1 MSSAGPIR
9 AALPLSQQAILAAL
23 KGHSPQPI
31 RDLAARLGVTYEAA
45 RQQLA
50 DLEQG
55 GWVHAAAEKNRA
67 PGAGRPRRLFGL
79 TPAGDHLFPKRYD
92 DLAVEVL
99 DAVDKQLGS
108 KAVKKLLASL
118 AEARVRSFAPRLE
131 GRSLPEK
138 LEALRAVYLDEDPFI
153 SVETLA
159 DGTLR
164 LVERNCPFLSIASR
178 RPALCSVTV
187 SVLARLLGCKVVREE
202 RFQRGDGRCVFRVLA
217 GQPLSADEHRFGWE
231 PETG

>member
-1 MSSAGPIR
+1 MTEIF
-9 AALPLSQQAILAAL
+9 AALPPAQQAILKAL
-23 KGHSPQPI
+23 KGEGPQPI
-31 RDLAARLGVTYEAA
+31 RDLAARLGVSYEAA

-50 DLEQG
+50 DLGQG
-55 GWVHAAAEKNRA
+55 GWVRSEPERVRA
-67 PGAGRPRRLFGL
+67 PGAGRPRRRFGL

-99 DAVDKQLGS
+99 DAVAEKLG
-108 KAVKKLLASL
+108 AETVKGLLASL
-118 AEARVRSFAPRLE
+118 AEARVRRFAPRLA
-131 GRSLPEK
+131 GLPLAEK

-187 SVLARLLGCKVVREE
+187 SVLSQLLGCKVLREE
-202 RFQRGDGRCVFRVLA
+202 RFQRGDGRCVFRVLTD
-217 GQPLSADEHRFGWE
+217 QPLAPEERAFAWE
-231 PETG
+231 PEPA

>member
-1 MSSAGPIR
+1 VTEIF
-9 AALPLSQQAILAAL
+9 AALPPAQQTILKAL
-23 KGHSPQPI
+23 KGEGPQPI
-31 RDLAARLGVTYEAA
+31 RDLASGLGVTYEAA

-55 GWVHAAAEKNRA
+55 GWVRSEPERVRA
-67 PGAGRPRRLFGL
+67 PGAGRPRRLFAL

-99 DAVDKQLGS
+99 DAIVERLG
-108 KAVKKLLASL
+108 AETVKGLLASL
-118 AEARVRSFAPRLE
+118 AEARVRRFAPKIA
-131 GRSLPEK
+131 SLPLAEK
-138 LEALRAVYLDEDPFI
+138 LEALRGVYLDEDPFI
-153 SVETLA
+153 SVETLT

-187 SVLARLLGCKVVREE
+187 SVLSQLLGCKVLREE

-217 GQPLSADEHRFGWE
+217 DQPLSGTETGFHWE
-231 PETG
+231 PDVP